1 LFELFDAFLQEE
13 PNFSLGYSL
22 ISRNLRTFANG
33 IRRKQTKKGVTYG
46 YIGYYCCGGAGDYR
60 RVYLLE

>member
-1 LFELFDAFLQEE
+1 MFELFDAFLQEE

-46 YIGYYCCGGAGDYR
+46 YIGYRISVLPRTGNT
-60 RVYLLE
+60 EI